1 MSKEKS
7 TKDSKK
13 RIKMII
19 EEAVSQESSEPVADK
34 VAENEV
40 QTPKMVEQ
48 EEKVAEIETDPPS
61 KNIFKLIIVAF
72 FSMLFVAVVS
82 GGIYTYLSGVSTTN
96 QVVSASPTPTL
107 PSPSPETTVGPE
119 TTQSPTASNDLSG
132 YKIVV
137 LNGSGKIGVASQTKA
152 DLLAGGFK
160 SVSTNNADAFD
171 FQETVVSVKE
181 NVPDSVKNFVKEIL
195 TKRYSVIDGENLPTT
210 ASFDVEVTLGL
221 K

>member
-1 MSKEKS
+1 
-7 TKDSKK
+7 
-13 RIKMII
+13 MIL
-19 EEAVSQESSEPVADK
+19 
-34 VAENEV
+34 
-40 QTPKMVEQ
+40 TPH
-48 EEKVAEIETDPPS
+48 TH
-61 KNIFKLIIVAF
+61 L
-72 FSMLFVAVVS
+72 
-82 GGIYTYLSGVSTTN
+82 N
-96 QVVSASPTPTL
+96 QR
-107 PSPSPETTVGPE
+107 
-119 TTQSPTASNDLSG
+119 